1 MSSPASYVNKKV
13 LDMAQDFP
21 AQKYDYKL
29 KPEMRMFGEVIV
41 HIASGNIYAAKA
53 GMGEKVKWDDQEPDP
68 AKYAT
73 RPACVALLKKSIE
86 DANAALKA
94 NPKGPRRTCSLFCRC
109 CSAVPN
115 TMVCW
120 SRTRIAGHGGITID
134 PALDHALEELQCGI
148 DLVPSQRNRRI
159 SDLGIA
165 TDNTRQRSL
174 VSVPVGVVN

>member
-1 MSSPASYVNKKV
+1 
-13 LDMAQDFP
+13 
-21 AQKYDYKL
+21 
-29 KPEMRMFGEVIV
+29 MFGEVIV

-120 SRTRIAGHGGITID
+120 SRTIGPTGWF
-134 PALDHALEELQCGI
+134 
-148 DLVPSQRNRRI
+148 RR
-159 SDLGIA
+159 SRA
-165 TDNTRQRSL
+165 RRSRQRKRRDLKLAQPSL
-174 VSVPVGVVN
+174 A